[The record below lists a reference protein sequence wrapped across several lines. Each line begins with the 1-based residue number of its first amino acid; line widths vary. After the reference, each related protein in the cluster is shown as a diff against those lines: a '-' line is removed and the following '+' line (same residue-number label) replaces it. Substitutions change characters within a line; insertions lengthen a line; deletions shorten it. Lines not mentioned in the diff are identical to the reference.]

1 MNKVGDVQQE
11 AQVTFQYT
19 KDPLF
24 RSAHADGFVGGLTP
38 NGQIHLA
45 FFSERSLLPK
55 KHVYRVNPDG
65 SLGSEIPEER
75 APNEPIVRDIQLD
88 VLMSVQ
94 AAEGLKNWLDQY
106 IRSLKSRA
114 ANSIAET
121 KAPTSSGIAPLSA
134 EIARAGV
141 SR

>member
-1 MNKVGDVQQE
+1 MNKVGDIQQE
-11 AQVTFQYT
+11 PQVVFQYI

-75 APNEPIVRDIQLD
+75 ALNEPIVRDIQLD

-94 AAEGLKNWLDQY
+94 AAEALKNWLDQY
-106 IRSLKSRA
+106 IKNLKSRTGNPVGEA
-114 ANSIAET
+114 
-121 KAPTSSGIAPLSA
+121 KTSAGIAPLSA
-134 EIARAGV
+134 EIARVGAV
-141 SR
+141 R

>member
-1 MNKVGDVQQE
+1 MNKVGDIQQE
-11 AQVTFQYT
+11 AQVVFQYT

-55 KHVYRVNPDG
+55 RHVYRLNPDG
-65 SLGSEIPEER
+65 SLGSEIPQET
-75 APNEPIVRDIQLD
+75 APHEPIVRDIQLD
-88 VLMSVQ
+88 VLISVQ

-106 IRSLKSRA
+106 IKNLKPRTG
-114 ANSIAET
+114 NPIGEM
-121 KAPTSSGIAPLSA
+121 KTSVSPSIAPLSA
-134 EIARAGV
+134 EIARAGAA
-141 SR
+141 